1 MSVDAASLKTVAVQ
15 LRALAADRDNQPIIA
30 RDEGCMSALASFVQS
45 DDSSVCSVAVQAL
58 LHLSSHGDN
67 KEIIRNDFGVWDNL
81 TALVEKQDVDIGLRR
96 EAVKILK
103 NVIDDGEEEE
113 LEDIKDLERRA
124 GLRLETTKMA
134 AEATYDLLKDP
145 ITVRIHVHGLSD
157 ADFLDDFEHR
167 LIRTRG
173 VLSVSYE
180 MGAEVVI
187 IFCRIARDDVQKI
200 LAQIAGKE
208 VEVLEDRQE
217 EEEEE
222 EEEENRAGENN
233 SKEDENGYVDQDRLR
248 FKKNTEKL
256 KRTSVAQTGYTSL
269 AQRLEQERQQA
280 AREKARSERMLGRIG
295 RGFTSGWGFW

>member
-45 DDSSVCSVAVQAL
+45 EDVSVCSVAVQAL

-67 KEIIRNDFGVWDNL
+67 KEIVRNDFGVWENL
-81 TALVEKQDVDIGLRR
+81 TALVEKQGVDINLRR
-96 EAVKILK
+96 EAVKVMK
-103 NVIDDGEEEE
+103 NVVNDDEEEE

-124 GLRLETTKMA
+124 GLRLESTKVVN
-134 AEATYDLLKDP
+134 EASYDLLKDP
-145 ITVRIHVHGLSD
+145 ATVRVHVHGLSD

-167 LIRTRG
+167 VIRTRG

-187 IFCRIARDDVQKI
+187 IFCRISRDDVQKV
-200 LAQIAGKE
+200 LSQIAGKE
-208 VEVLEDRQE
+208 VEVLEDQQE

-222 EEEENRAGENN
+222 NKDDENLK
-233 SKEDENGYVDQDRLR
+233 KEDENGYIDQDRLR
-248 FKKNTEKL
+248 FKKNAEKL

-269 AQRLEQERQQA
+269 AQRLEKERQQA
-280 AREKARSERMLGRIG
+280 EREKARSERMLGRIG